1 MLMNSLASI
10 QAAGVYTSNTVPI
23 EKTYGMP
30 ASAKDGAGTAAPGA
44 TKATTATNNDDVGA
58 GHGAG
63 GASPEK
69 EVPQTN
75 QQSTDDS
82 KETGQQRPIKR
93 EPTE

>member
-1 MLMNSLASI
+1 MFMNSLASI
-10 QAAGVYTSNTVPI
+10 QAAGVYTANTVPI

-44 TKATTATNNDDVGA
+44 KKATTATNNDDVGD

-63 GASPEK
+63 GASPKK
-69 EVPQTN
+69 EAPPTN
-75 QQSTDDS
+75 QQSTGES
-82 KETGQQRPIKR
+82 EETGQQRPIKR